1 MFEGISER
9 FSSIF
14 DKLRY
19 GGRLTEDNIQEGL
32 REVRRALLEA
42 DVNVQVVRTFLGN
55 VTEKAKG
62 VDLIKGVEPGQQIV
76 QIVHDELVALMGAS
90 DVEIPYARTG
100 PTVILMA
107 GLQGAGKT
115 TTAAKLARLL
125 QSKDKRPLL
134 VAADLQRPAAIEQLK
149 VLGEQIG
156 VPVFH
161 QADMTPPVLCEA
173 ALKEARNDNRDVVI
187 LDTAGRLHVDDALM
201 AEVADIH
208 KRTRPD
214 QTYLVVDAMT
224 GQDAVNSAKAFDE
237 RMALDGVIFTKLD
250 GDTRG
255 GAIVSLRQILG
266 KPIKF
271 VGIGEKMDALQEFHP
286 DRYARR
292 ILGMGD
298 IVSFVEKAQDAID
311 EDEAKKL
318 EEKFLKNKFDLDDF
332 AKQLATIQK
341 MGSIKD
347 LLGMIPGVG
356 SKFKSLNVDESV
368 FRRYTA
374 MISSMTATE
383 KARPEMIDMNRRR
396 RIANGSGTS
405 TNEVQTLLKQFQ
417 NMRKMLGKFG
427 DVKDLAAGLPGEGD
441 LTPEQLAN
449 PGAFMPNPNRLFS
462 SREDKAKQRKLKQ
475 QRKKKKKLKRKS
487 KR

>member
-1 MFEGISER
+1 MFEGIADR

-19 GGRLTEDNIQEGL
+19 GGKLTEENISEGL
-32 REVRRALLEA
+32 RDVRRALLEA
-42 DVNVQVVRTFLGN
+42 DVNVQVVRDFLKS
-55 VTEKAKG
+55 VTEKSSG
-62 VDLIKGVEPGQQIV
+62 IDLLKGVEPGQQIV
-76 QIVHDELVALMGAS
+76 QIVHDELVALMGEA
-90 DVEIPYARTG
+90 DVEIPYAKSG

-115 TTAAKLARLL
+115 TTAAKLAKLL
-125 QSKDKRPLL
+125 QSKDKRPML
-134 VAADLQRPAAIEQLK
+134 VAADLQRPAAIDQLK

-161 QADMTPPVLCEA
+161 EAGLEPPKLCEKAIKA
-173 ALKEARNDNRDVVI
+173 AAADNRDVVI
-187 LDTAGRLHVDDALM
+187 LDTAGRLHIDDALM
-201 AEVADIH
+201 AEVADVH
-208 KRTRPD
+208 KRCSPD
-214 QTYLVVDAMT
+214 QTFLVVDAMT

-237 RMALDGVIFTKLD
+237 RLPLDGVVFTKLD

-271 VGIGEKMDALQEFHP
+271 VGVGEKMDALQEFHP

-298 IVSFVEKAQDAID
+298 ILSFVEKAQDAID
-311 EDEAKKL
+311 EEEAKKL

-332 AKQLATIQK
+332 AKQLATIRK

-347 LLGMIPGVG
+347 LLGLIPGVG
-356 SKFKSLNVDESV
+356 SKFKALNVDESI
-368 FRRYTA
+368 FNRYVA
-374 MISSMTATE
+374 MISSMTKME
-383 KARPEMIDMNRRR
+383 RRRPEMIDMSRRR

-405 TNEVQTLLKQFQ
+405 TNDVQTLLKQFQ
-417 NMRKMLGKFG
+417 TMRKMMGKFG
-427 DVKDLAAGLPGEGD
+427 DIKDMAAGLPGEGE

-449 PGAFMPNPNRLFS
+449 PNAFMPNPNRLFS
-462 SREDKAKQRKLKQ
+462 SREDKAAQRKAKQ
-475 QRKKKKKLKRKS
+475 DRKKKKKMKKKS